1 MYGFRSIIVADGSPA
16 VRELLPLML
25 APHGPEVVAVA
36 DAEAALAAIER
47 AQAPALVIVDMAL
60 PPGGGALL
68 FERCAA
74 LGQTRPALL
83 AMTTAPSLDEETRVT
98 LLGAIGYLT
107 KPLIHRD
114 IVHAV
119 RSRHG
124 YLQRSAPRIRALPL
138 LHAEVC
144 DGEKLVQLRW
154 EVLDL
159 SVTGAFLVTRAALPI
174 GTNLLLRLPLPE
186 AAVIVAAEVVRVQEP
201 SWANVGG
208 VGVAFRGTSAEAYSA
223 LDRFVEG
230 ALANR
235 A

>member
-1 MYGFRSIIVADGSPA
+1 MYGFRSIIVADGSPT

-25 APHGPEVVAVA
+25 APYGPGVIAVA
-36 DAEAALAAIER
+36 DAAAALAAIER

-60 PPGGGALL
+60 PPDGGVAL

-74 LGQTRPALL
+74 RGDARPALL
-83 AMTTAPSLDEETRVT
+83 AMTMAPSLDEETRVT

-107 KPLIHRD
+107 KPLTHRH

-124 YLQRSAPRIRALPL
+124 YLQRSAPRARALPL

-159 SVTGAFLVTRAALPI
+159 SVTGAFLVTRASLPI
-174 GTNLLLRLPLPE
+174 GTNLLLRFPLPE
-186 AAVIVAAEVVRVQEP
+186 AAVIVPAEVMRVQEP

-208 VGVAFRGTSAEAYSA
+208 VGVTFRGASAEAYAA
-223 LDRFVEG
+223 LDGFVQS

>member
-1 MYGFRSIIVADGSPA
+1 MYGFRSIIVADGSPT

-25 APHGPEVVAVA
+25 APYGPGVIAVA
-36 DAEAALAAIER
+36 DAEAALAAIEL
-47 AQAPALVIVDMAL
+47 APAPALVIVDMAL
-60 PPGGGALL
+60 PPGGGVLL

-74 LGQTRPALL
+74 RADARPALL

-114 IVHAV
+114 IVHAL
-119 RSRHG
+119 RSRQGH
-124 YLQRSAPRIRALPL
+124 LERSAPRARALPF

-159 SVTGAFLVTRAALPI
+159 SVTGAFLATRAALPI
-174 GTNLLLRLPLPE
+174 GTNLLLRLPLHE
-186 AAVIVAAEVVRVQEP
+186 AAVIVTAEVVRVQPP

-208 VGVAFRGTSAEAYSA
+208 VGVTFRGTSAEAYSA
-223 LDRFVEG
+223 LDRFVQS
-230 ALANR
+230 ALSNR